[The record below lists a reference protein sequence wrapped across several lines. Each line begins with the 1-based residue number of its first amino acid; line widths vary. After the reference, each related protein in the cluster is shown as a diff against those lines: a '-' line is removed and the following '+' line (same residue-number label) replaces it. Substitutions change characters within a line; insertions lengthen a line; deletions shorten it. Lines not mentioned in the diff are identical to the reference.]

1 MAVEGGA
8 APPAESSDGARREST
23 LFYRSVLDFL
33 GDLSNEARRFWLMV
47 MLTGAAAGLVAVAF
61 LHLLRFV
68 QLAAWPPGASYLAA
82 VSAAGHERRVIV
94 PALAGLLMTLLWI
107 LTRQKLSG
115 HGTPGVIEAIWR
127 KGGRISLP
135 RAFLR
140 DASSIVAVSMGA
152 SLGREGALIQTGA
165 ATGSWLG
172 ARLRLSDAQMRT
184 LCASGAAAGIA
195 AAYNVPIGGAV
206 FGLEVLLGSFAL
218 ELFGPL
224 VVACVVATLVSRLL
238 IENHPTYAIP
248 RYTLMTTGE
257 LVVMPLLGVIIG
269 VASAAYVRAFELV
282 TSIVN
287 RVRGP
292 LAYLLPPVV
301 MAGLGVAAIR
311 YPQLLGNGYDTVDQ
325 SLLGQLP
332 LRLLLLLPLLKFA
345 ATALCSSAGVP
356 GGLFTPSLYIGAL
369 FGGALGTVVHSI
381 WPASAPAGAY
391 ALVGMGCVLAGTTH
405 AAVSSVLIIF
415 ELTGDYDV
423 ILPLMVSCVLA
434 AAISRRLYRDS
445 IYTSSLRRRNV
456 VLPEPP
462 RPEWLRRT
470 LVSSLLEPEAYTVAA
485 TLPFAEVALQ
495 LIELPAGHDLYV
507 HDADGRYLGAIVLD
521 DLKGHLPQPERLAMV
536 IAADVADRTVAPL
549 LPDVPLSEL
558 AQRFARTTLERLPVV
573 DASSGRVI
581 GTVSKGKLV
590 GVGRFA

>member
-1 MAVEGGA
+1 MAVEDLQ
-8 APPAESSDGARREST
+8 PSPTTEEPARRGT
-23 LFYRSVLDFL
+23 AIFYRSLVDFL
-33 GDLSNEARRFWLMV
+33 SDLPNEARRFWLMV

-68 QLAAWPPGASYLAA
+68 QAVSWPPGASYLEA
-82 VSAAGHERRVIV
+82 VSAAGPERRVVV
-94 PALAGLLMTLLWI
+94 PALAGVLMTVLW
-107 LTRQKLSG
+107 LVTRQKLSG

-127 KGGRISLP
+127 KQGRLSLP

-140 DASSIVAVSMGA
+140 DASSIIAVSMGA

-172 ARLRLSDAQMRT
+172 ARIHLTDAQIRI

-218 ELFGPL
+218 ELFGPM

-248 RYTLMTTGE
+248 RYSLMTARDFV
-257 LVVMPLLGVIIG
+257 LMPLTGVVVG

-282 TSIVN
+282 TAIVN
-287 RVRGP
+287 RARGP
-292 LAYLLPPVV
+292 LAYLLPPLV
-301 MAGLGVAAIR
+301 MAGLGVVAIR
-311 YPQLLGNGYDTVDQ
+311 YPQILGNGYDTVDK
-325 SLLGQLP
+325 SLLGALP

-345 ATALCSSAGVP
+345 ATALCSSAGIP

-369 FGGALGTVVHSI
+369 FGGALGTLVHHV
-381 WPASAPAGAY
+381 WPSSTPAGAY

-415 ELTGDYDV
+415 ELTADYDV
-423 ILPLMVSCVLA
+423 ILPLMVACVLA

-445 IYTSSLRRRNV
+445 IYTASLRRRNV
-456 VLPEPP
+456 VLPEHP
-462 RPEWLRRT
+462 RPEWLRQT
-470 LVSSLLEPEAYTVAA
+470 AVSSLLEPEVYAVPA
-485 TLPFAEVALQ
+485 TLPFVEVALR

-507 HDADGRYLGAIVLD
+507 HDNDGRYVGAIVLD
-521 DLKGHLPQPERLAMV
+521 DIKGHLPQQEQLPMV
-536 IAADVADRTVAPL
+536 IASDVADRAVTPVAPATR
-549 LPDVPLSEL
+549 L
-558 AQRFARTTLERLPVV
+558 ADLAERFAKTPLERLPVV
-573 DASSGRVI
+573 EPGTGRLV
-581 GTVSKGKLV
+581 GTVSKGKLLTM
-590 GVGRFA
+590 GRFA